1 MKRRFFAFSVCM
13 AVLLASFTG
22 CYSAKKDGPSTAS
35 SAQTAQL
42 GFGSGTEESV
52 EIRTYVLPEGNVR
65 ADSIYVPSPSTG
77 GFWTWAVF
85 TSKTIQAYDPVT
97 RTTYYPCYQAGCK
110 HNDASCSAYFG
121 DISSLAEYRGN
132 FYAMIYYNDDTASAF
147 VTRPVSGGPLR
158 ILASWEPENEN
169 EECRCS
175 LYGLSFGKAYLIVA
189 KETYTMT
196 EDGQQACVGQ
206 EYSRWSFDLETGE
219 MVELMTDTD
228 GILPYMYGVWEDI
241 AVYQTVKTVEGAPE
255 FEEWIMQQPEG
266 TTSYQYG
273 LQYYKYRVYS
283 KNLKT
288 GEEKTIVDE
297 SENFVWTADPHMSW
311 GQYVVYQIGR
321 SVYVYDMETQTSKKL
336 FTHDPGWDFYNYMIQ
351 DGHVMV
357 IGGTEDTCRAWA
369 VDIADGSVIE
379 LDTRGGNVVAFGAN
393 YECNGYFAGLKRN
406 SSGDFEQCYISKED
420 FYRSNYDAAFR

>member
-1 MKRRFFAFSVCM
+1 MKRRFLAFLVCM

-22 CYSAKKDGPSTAS
+22 CYSAQDGPSTLS
-35 SAQTAQL
+35 SSQTMQSNS
-42 GFGSGTEESV
+42 GSAAENSV
-52 EIRTYVLPEGNVR
+52 EIRTYGIPEENVR

-169 EECRCS
+169 EECRCGF
-175 LYGLSFGKAYLIVA
+175 YGLSFGKAYLTVS
-189 KETYTMT
+189 KETYAMK
-196 EDGQQACVGQ
+196 DGQTESVKE
-206 EYSRWSFDLETGE
+206 EYSKCSLDLETGE
-219 MVELMTDTD
+219 LVEYMADED
-228 GILPYMYGVWEDI
+228 GYLPYMHGVWGDVAVFQDWYADRPDGTPVKRDGSED
-241 AVYQTVKTVEGAPE
+241 YN
-255 FEEWIMQQPEG
+255 FR
-266 TTSYQYG
+266 
-273 LQYYKYRVYS
+273 LYS
-283 KNLKT
+283 KNLRT
-288 GEEKTIVDE
+288 GEEKTIVDVT
-297 SENFVWTADPHMSW
+297 ENFIWTADPHVSW
-311 GQYVVYQIGR
+311 GQYTVYQVDR

-336 FTHDPGWDFYNYMIQ
+336 FTHEPGWDFYNYMIQ

-369 VDIADGSVIE
+369 VDIADGSVIA

>member
-1 MKRRFFAFSVCM
+1 MKKRFLAFLVCM

-22 CYSAKKDGPSTAS
+22 CYSAQDGPSTAS

-42 GFGSGTEESV
+42 GSGSGTEESV
-52 EIRTYVLPEGNVR
+52 EIRTYVLPEENVR

-147 VTRPVSGGPLR
+147 VTRPVSGGPLQ

-169 EECRCS
+169 EECRCGF
-175 LYGLSFGKAYLIVA
+175 YGLSFGKAYLTVS
-189 KETYTMT
+189 KETYAT
-196 EDGQQACVGQ
+196 EDGQSVAVREENSKC
-206 EYSRWSFDLETGE
+206 SLDLKTGE
-219 MVELMTDTD
+219 LVEIVNDAD
-228 GILPYMYGVWEDI
+228 GILPALYGVWEDI
-241 AVYQTVKTVEGAPE
+241 AVYQTLKTAEGAPE
-255 FEEWIMQQPEG
+255 LEDWLAQQPEG

-273 LQYYKYRVYS
+273 LQYYEYRLYA

-288 GEEKTIVDE
+288 GEEKTIVNE
-297 SENFVWTADPHMSW
+297 SENFVWTADPHRSW
-311 GQYVVYQIGR
+311 GQYVVYQIDR
-321 SVYVYDMETQTSKKL
+321 SVYVYDMKTQTSKKL

-420 FYRSNYDAAFR
+420 YYRSNYDAAFR